1 MIDLIKQELNGVY
14 SNMVLRDMNDTIKMY
29 QAYEGNL
36 NWDIDD
42 EELDYTPTKK
52 RNNIIKQLIKK
63 EARFM
68 FSATP
73 DFNVIS
79 EDEELQEFL
88 NKTLRDNLFKDKLI
102 KGARDCFIGKK
113 IAIKLNII
121 KDSKISISFAP
132 SLEFVYEADE
142 EDLSELKKII
152 FFYTTVD
159 NDNKALQRIWKQKY
173 EMINGRCYLTEG
185 VYNGYGEQIELHY
198 DNIDT
203 KLNFI
208 PAYVII
214 NDGYSSDSI
223 GESDV
228 RDLIDNQIQIN
239 RLTSEDVDTLL
250 KGMNEPIWGA
260 NLDAKSVRGLQLKPG
275 AFWDIM
281 TDPVMANNGGTAQV
295 GTLSKTFS
303 YDTRIENA
311 VSRMKSEMYETL
323 SIPEVDIKSLQGVLS
338 GKAMRT
344 LYWGLINKCEERWN
358 AWNPALTWMCYA
370 IIEIAKT
377 YGLLSSN
384 VDYEVE
390 VINNYPIPEDVEEE
404 KLSDL
409 NQVNSET
416 MSRLSFFKKWRANN
430 DEEAME
436 EIKQIALE
444 KRILE
449 ESFNSFNDGFN
460 DLDDEDNI
468 DNNNE

>member
-1 MIDLIKQELNGVY
+1 MTKIVQEIEKEEGDRKGDLILIDIIKQELNGVY
-14 SNMVLRDMNDTIKMY
+14 SNMVLRDMNDSIKMY
-29 QAYEGNL
+29 EAYEGNL
-36 NWDIDD
+36 HWDVDND
-42 EELDYTPTKK
+42 LDYTPTTKK
-52 RNNIIKQLIKK
+52 NNIIKKLIKE

-73 DFNVIS
+73 DFSVIS

-88 NKTLRDNLFKDKLI
+88 NKTLRDNLIKDKLI
-102 KGARDCFIGKK
+102 KGARDCFISKK
-113 IAIKLNII
+113 VAIKLNVV

-132 SLEFVYEADE
+132 SLEFIYEADE

-152 FFYTTVD
+152 FFYTTKD
-159 NDNKALQRIWKQKY
+159 SDNKSEMRIWKQKY
-173 EMINGRCYLTEG
+173 EMINNKCYLTEG
-185 VYNGYGEQIELHY
+185 VYDGYGQLIEIHH
-198 DNIDT
+198 DNVDT

-214 NDGYSSDSI
+214 NDGYSSGDTI

-239 RLTSEDVDTLL
+239 RLASEDIDTLL

-260 NLDAKSVRGLQLKPG
+260 NLDAKSVRGLKLAPG
-275 AFWDIM
+275 AFFDLM
-281 TDPVMANNGGTAQV
+281 TDPVAGNNGGTAQV

-311 VSRMKSEMYETL
+311 LSRMKSEMYETL

-338 GKAMRT
+338 GKAMRS
-344 LYWGLINKCEERWN
+344 LYWGLINRVEEKWN

-384 VDYEVE
+384 AEY
-390 VINNYPIPEDVEEE
+390 
-404 KLSDL
+404 
-409 NQVNSET
+409 
-416 MSRLSFFKKWRANN
+416 
-430 DEEAME
+430 
-436 EIKQIALE
+436 EIKQPGL
-444 KRILE
+444 
-449 ESFNSFNDGFN
+449 
-460 DLDDEDNI
+460 
-468 DNNNE
+468 